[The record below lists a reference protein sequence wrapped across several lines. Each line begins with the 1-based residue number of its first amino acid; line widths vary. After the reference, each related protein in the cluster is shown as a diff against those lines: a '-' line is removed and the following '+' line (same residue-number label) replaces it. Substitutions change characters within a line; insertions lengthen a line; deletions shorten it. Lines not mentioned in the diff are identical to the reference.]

1 MRHQR
6 QLRLGFD
13 GGTERNEAGAR
24 RSDVIHHYA
33 PTKGRLGPKKKIE
46 KQRGDGGNRTET
58 GSAFTECPLCGRKVA
73 LSTAERH
80 VEECLARG
88 GQNPKPPRST
98 RRDETEA
105 KVDLGPLI
113 PHEGELSGQYTW
125 LNFISVEEEADL
137 VAYLDAGRRQE
148 WIPKTFN
155 GLAFHKN
162 WGLEVDLRGRTINP
176 ARHPMPPILTRL
188 CERMRERGGGV
199 LGTFRPDEANAID
212 YRKSLGHSL
221 TPHFDDRQLNGD
233 VLCNL
238 CLVSD
243 CAMTYTYGKK
253 GEAMSVDVELPR
265 RSLQVQTGSVRY
277 DWKHGISNQNLRG
290 ERRISITFRECRQ
303 DGTKEEGELGRRRWF
318 VAADGG
324 QSHESGAM

>member
-1 MRHQR
+1 MPHQR

-13 GGTERNEAGAR
+13 GGTERNEAGTR

-33 PTKGRLGPKKKIE
+33 PTKGRLGPKKKKIE

-105 KVDLGPLI
+105 KVDLGPLV

-243 CAMTYTYGKK
+243 CAMTYTV
-253 GEAMSVDVELPR
+253 SHLPNPSPHPPLQRPWLSLFPLTRWLFQHLQRNPR
-265 RSLQVQTGSVRY
+265 RAAPLL
-277 DWKHGISNQNLRG
+277 LRSMA
-290 ERRISITFRECRQ
+290 RRARPGASMWSCRA
-303 DGTKEEGELGRRRWF
+303 GRSRCKP
-318 VAADGG
+318 
-324 QSHESGAM
+324 GA